1 MLPFGIQYVN
11 TNAHAQYVPRRQQHP
26 NCILG
31 LERSTTRHLIT
42 QTLLI
47 TCAGI
52 SDETSGVDDGE
63 TTTDVPRGRP
73 NLRPVVSCCQW

>member
-11 TNAHAQYVPRRQQHP
+11 TNAHAQYVLRRQQHP

-42 QTLLI
+42 
-47 TCAGI
+47 CAGRRVVLMMAKQQQTFLVAVLTYVLW
-52 SDETSGVDDGE
+52 SAAVNGE
-63 TTTDVPRGRP
+63 LTELT
-73 NLRPVVSCCQW
+73 